1 MTEEPVIDRPRG
13 VGFIPL
19 SGSLLITFR
28 ELRSTH
34 VAIGLFAVTTLAW
47 GMLAFA
53 MNLEVVEGSVAA
65 LRIFGMDMTPS
76 GGHRDPETGDWIR
89 SALTLDQ
96 FAVSIQSFIAG
107 AAYLLGTFLGLFAA
121 VPVAAGTFE
130 SGRIEL
136 MLSKPV
142 SRTRLLAGHVL
153 GVWIM
158 VLALATYL
166 VGALWLVFWIKTGIR
181 TDGFLTAIPIITV
194 MFAVMYGAA
203 LAMLTAGAAAPLT
216 LILTYGLIFAAVILA
231 TKDQVL
237 GQLSPTGRTMFMT
250 LYHVLPNFI
259 EVIPIMAKLVG
270 RQTVESWYPFWS
282 SVSFGVVCYGF
293 AAWRFHR
300 RDF

>member
-1 MTEEPVIDRPRG
+1 MTERPRVARPRG
-13 VGFIPL
+13 AGFIQL

-28 ELRSTH
+28 ELKSTH
-34 VAIGLFAVTTLAW
+34 VAIGLFAVTTIAW

-65 LRIFGMDMTPS
+65 LRIFGLDMTPS
-76 GGHRDPETGDWIR
+76 GRQRDPANGDWIR
-89 SALTLDQ
+89 SALSLDQ

-121 VPVAAGTFE
+121 VPVAAGSFE

-136 MLSKPV
+136 VLSKPV
-142 SRTRLLAGHVL
+142 SRTRLLVGHVL

-166 VGALWLVFWIKTGIR
+166 VGALWLVFWFKTGIR
-181 TDGFLTAIPIITV
+181 TDGFLAAIPIITV

-203 LAMLTAGAAAPLT
+203 LAMLTSGAAAPLT
-216 LILTYGLIFAAVILA
+216 LILTYGLIFASVILS
-231 TKDQVL
+231 TKEQL
-237 GQLSPTGRTMFMT
+237 LPQLSGTGRTVFMT

-259 EVIPIMAKLVG
+259 EVIMIMAKLVG
-270 RQTVESWYPFWS
+270 RQAVETWYPLWS
-282 SVSFGVVCYGF
+282 SLAFGAVCYGF
-293 AAWRFHR
+293 AAWRFGR
-300 RDF
+300 RNF